1 MVACDN
7 HPERKAHRKTL
18 CKSCYERALREANPE
33 YAARCAVAAKK
44 KRLAAKAANPEV
56 FAEKAR
62 QATARY
68 RQKHP
73 ERLKTPWQTDPVKA
87 REAVDRYRE
96 MNVEVVRQRARDWYA
111 ENLEKSLKYRDLN
124 KDIRLARSKA
134 WRVANPDKSGA
145 HRAAYRAAKLKA
157 TPAWANKN
165 KIVGIYKAAIKAGL
179 EVDHVIPLRGKNVCG
194 LHVENNLQ
202 LLTRTENACKGNS
215 YAG

>member
-1 MVACDN
+1 MVTCDN

-33 YAARCAVAAKK
+33 YAARCRES
-44 KRLAAKAANPEV
+44 KRRIAKAAKEKNTAL

-62 QATARY
+62 QSTARY
-68 RQKHP
+68 RENHP
-73 ERLKTPWQTDPVKA
+73 ERVKTPWQVDPVKA
-87 REAVDRYRE
+87 RASVDKYRE
-96 MNVEVVRQRARDWYA
+96 ANVEVVRQRSRDWYA
-111 ENLEKSLKYRDLN
+111 ENLEKSLKYRELN
-124 KDIRLARSKA
+124 KDVRAARSKA
-134 WRVANPDKSGA
+134 WRIANPDKSGA
-145 HRAAYRAAKLKA
+145 LRAAYRAAKLKA

-165 KIVGIYKAAIKAGL
+165 KIVSIYKAAINAGL